1 LDTLLTPVKEACRL
15 LSCSRSTLYELI
27 KVEDVKVRKLGRKTM
42 IETASLRELVARLPT
57 KLDAV

>member
-1 LDTLLTPVKEACRL
+1 L